1 MLQLRESLF
10 LDKQRA
16 LEELR
21 AEIEQERRSSSSRTD
36 ERMAQMLAENAEMI
50 SVSDPLSAG
59 GGGCVGVGWWFGDGG
74 GVGGGGGGDDG
85 GCCYWWWCCF
95 WWWWWG

>member
-21 AEIEQERRSSSSRTD
+21 AEIDHERRSSSSRTD
-36 ERMAQMLAENAEMI
+36 ERMAQMLAENAELI
-50 SVSDPLSAG
+50 SVSELGLLS
-59 GGGCVGVGWWFGDGG
+59 
-74 GVGGGGGGDDG
+74 
-85 GCCYWWWCCF
+85 
-95 WWWWWG
+95 